1 MVVWSGPSKRDLR
14 KIYDYIAL
22 DSRYYAKKVANDI
35 VDKAEALE
43 TFPSSGRIV
52 PEINHPNIREVF
64 IYSYRLIYEMKA
76 EKVVILAIVHGRR
89 DFPRSNPELLNKKN

>member
-1 MVVWSGPSKRDLR
+1 MVKWTGPSRKDLR

-35 VDKAEALE
+35 VDKAETLE
-43 TFPSSGRIV
+43 AFPDTGRIV

-64 IYSYRLIYEMKA
+64 IYSYRLIYEV
-76 EKVVILAIVHGRR
+76 EGGNIVILAIVHGRR